1 MVSQPFI
8 EDLKQQ
14 ADIVTVVQDYVS
26 LKKLG
31 ANYKGLCPFHA
42 EKTPSFQVN
51 REKGFFHCF
60 GCGAGGD
67 VIKFIEL
74 HEKLGFFDAVKM
86 LAQRFGLSLPEMD
99 RNADHVQ
106 SQERETLLK
115 IHEVASAWFAAQLA
129 SPAGMRVRKQIA
141 DRGISETT
149 REALG
154 LGFAPPLRDG
164 LTRAL
169 IAQGFTAPHLLRAG
183 LAVERDDGLVDRF
196 RKRLMIP
203 ICRDAGSVVAFGGRA
218 VDAGQ
223 QPKYLNSPETPIY
236 SKSRTLYGLN
246 LSKRAVQQGKVAVL
260 VEGYFDFAQVYQ
272 AGIQS
277 VVASCGTALTTQQA
291 QLLRRFASRV
301 VLSFDPDAAG
311 QNAAAKSCDLL
322 VAEGFDVSVAVL
334 PTGQDPDSYVRQHGG
349 AGYRQRLRGSQPYLE
364 YLLDRAA
371 AGRDLSSDTERV
383 RFLTEM
389 LPVAAR
395 IPDPAKRDLFADRLS
410 HRAGVTDEVVRAGIR
425 KAAVQRQPLAPT
437 TFPSVGR
444 VTNAEKA
451 LIWSLVNQPDAALAA
466 LKGLDPVDFGPL
478 TSGPVLDLAQKLNED
493 SGFSP
498 SVLLQRL
505 STLEAQ
511 LVTMIASEPEPPAL
525 GLHSCVREI
534 QRSRFERERATL
546 QRDISRLQSSGAA
559 EGPEMD
565 ALLTRKTKLNRVIQ
579 DLVSSED

>member
-1 MVSQPFI
+1 MVPQPFI

-74 HEKLGFFDAVKM
+74 HEKVGFFDAVKM
-86 LAQRFGLSLPEMD
+86 LAQRFGLSLPDID

-106 SQERETLLK
+106 SQERETLLR
-115 IHEVASAWFAAQLA
+115 IHEAAAAWFAAQLA
-129 SPAGMRVRKQIA
+129 MPAGARIRTQIA
-141 DRGISETT
+141 DRGISEST
-149 REALG
+149 RNTLG
-154 LGFAPPLRDG
+154 LGFAPPGRDT
-164 LTRAL
+164 LTQAML
-169 IAQGFTAPHLLRAG
+169 AQGFTAPHLLRAG
-183 LAVERDDGLVDRF
+183 LAVQRDDGLADRF
-196 RKRLMIP
+196 RNRLMIP
-203 ICRDAGSVVAFGGRA
+203 ICRDSGSVVAFGGRA
-218 VDAGQ
+218 VDDRQ

-236 SKSRTLYGLN
+236 SKGRTLYGLN
-246 LSKRAVQQGKVAVL
+246 LAKRAIQQGKVAVL

-272 AGIQS
+272 AGIQA
-277 VVASCGTALTTQQA
+277 VVASCGTALTAQQA
-291 QLLRRFASRV
+291 QLLRRFASKI

-311 QNAAAKSCDLL
+311 QGAAAKSCDLL

-334 PTGQDPDSYVRQHGG
+334 PAGGDPDTYVRQHGG

-371 AGRDLSSDTERV
+371 AGRDLASDTERV
-383 RFLTEM
+383 RFLTDM

-395 IPDPAKRDLFADRLS
+395 IPDPAKRDLFADRLA

-425 KAAVQRQPLAPT
+425 RAAVQRQPLAPSALPT
-437 TFPSVGR
+437 VGR

-451 LIWSLVNQPDAALAA
+451 LIWSLVNQPDDALDA
-466 LKGLDPVDFGPL
+466 LKDLDSADLGPL

-534 QRSRFERERATL
+534 QRGRFERERATL
-546 QRDISRLQSSGAA
+546 QRDISELQSSGAGD
-559 EGPEMD
+559 GPEMN
-565 ALLTRKTKLNRVIQ
+565 ALLARKIELNRLIQ

>member
-1 MVSQPFI
+1 
-8 EDLKQQ
+8 
-14 ADIVTVVQDYVS
+14 
-26 LKKLG
+26 
-31 ANYKGLCPFHA
+31 
-42 EKTPSFQVN
+42 
-51 REKGFFHCF
+51 
-60 GCGAGGD
+60 
-67 VIKFIEL
+67 
-74 HEKLGFFDAVKM
+74 
-86 LAQRFGLSLPEMD
+86 
-99 RNADHVQ
+99 
-106 SQERETLLK
+106 
-115 IHEVASAWFAAQLA
+115 
-129 SPAGMRVRKQIA
+129 MRVRKQIA

>member
-196 RKRLMIP
+196 RNRLMIP